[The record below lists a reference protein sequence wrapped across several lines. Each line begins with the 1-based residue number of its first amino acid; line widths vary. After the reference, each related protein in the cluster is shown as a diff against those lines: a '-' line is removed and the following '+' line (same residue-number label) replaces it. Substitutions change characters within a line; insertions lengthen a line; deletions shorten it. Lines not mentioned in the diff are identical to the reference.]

1 MTITIAIVSI
11 AVSLFLPGL
20 FVGNSVFIFAASMIL
35 FSGSF
40 ALLYA
45 PLLDTCVGSIA
56 KEKKGTAVGFY
67 NLIINV
73 SGSIGMS
80 YTATLMDSLSYR
92 SVLFV
97 LSIFA
102 AVAFLVYW
110 LFVSRLK
117 NEDAEEIR

>member
-1 MTITIAIVSI
+1 
-11 AVSLFLPGL
+11 
-20 FVGNSVFIFAASMIL
+20 
-35 FSGSF
+35 
-40 ALLYA
+40 
-45 PLLDTCVGSIA
+45 
-56 KEKKGTAVGFY
+56 
-67 NLIINV
+67 
-73 SGSIGMS
+73 MS